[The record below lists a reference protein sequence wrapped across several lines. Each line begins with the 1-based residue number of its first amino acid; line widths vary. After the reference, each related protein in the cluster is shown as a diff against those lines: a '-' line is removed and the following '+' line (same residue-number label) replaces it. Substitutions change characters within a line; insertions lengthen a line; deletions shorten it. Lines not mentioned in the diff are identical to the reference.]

1 MSNAPA
7 STTPATAASLWVL
20 KNWRQ
25 YVIYVGFVAIFLI
38 FAATLH
44 DKGFLNPNN
53 LLNIGRQT
61 AMIAIMAV
69 AMTFV
74 LPAGEIDLS
83 IGMVAGLASL
93 TTAIAMGSCV
103 CRSAFSRASR
113 QVWW

>member
-1 MSNAPA
+1 MSNVPA
-7 STTPATAASLWVL
+7 STTATAANTPSLL

-74 LPAGEIDLS
+74 LSAGGVYLS
-83 IGMVAGLASL
+83 IGMVACLASL
-93 TTAIAMGSCV
+93 TTAISLEAWG
-103 CRSAFSRASR
+103 
-113 QVWW
+113 